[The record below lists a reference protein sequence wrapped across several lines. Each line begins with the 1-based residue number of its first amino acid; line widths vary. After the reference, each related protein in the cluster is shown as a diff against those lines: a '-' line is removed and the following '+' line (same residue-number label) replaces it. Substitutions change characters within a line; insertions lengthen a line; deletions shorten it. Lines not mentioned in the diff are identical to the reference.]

1 MASILTQLAQE
12 KSAGELRTMSNESLK
27 WLMAK
32 IADVRGVRV
41 AKGISNEK
49 VRQVNKFILGG
60 LYCFYYNPKGKMDL
74 PYYDQ
79 FPMVLALERYNDGF
93 LGLNFHYLPIKY
105 RVVFL
110 DKLMNFAMMGDA
122 GEIMRMRVTYDI
134 LTASKRLKLFKP
146 CIKRYLS
153 SHIQS
158 KLLTI
163 QPNEWDIA
171 ALLPLQQF
179 KGATAPEVWQDSVD
193 ELRKN

>member
-12 KSAGELRTMSNESLK
+12 KSAGELKTMSNESLK

-41 AKGISNEK
+41 AKSISNEK

-110 DKLMNFAMMGDA
+110 DKLMNYAMMGDA

-158 KLLTI
+158 KILTI

>member
-41 AKGISNEK
+41 AKSISNEK

-60 LYCFYYNPKGKMDL
+60 LYCFYYNPKGKTDL

-110 DKLMNFAMMGDA
+110 DKLMNFATMGDA

-158 KLLTI
+158 KILTI

>member
-12 KSAGELRTMSNESLK
+12 KSAGELRTMSKDSLK

-110 DKLMNFAMMGDA
+110 DKLMHFAMMGDA

-134 LTASKRLKLFKP
+134 LTASKSLKLFKP
-146 CIKRYLS
+146 CVKRYLS

-158 KLLTI
+158 KILTI

-179 KGATAPEVWQDSVD
+179 KGASASEVWQDSVD

>member
-12 KSAGELRTMSNESLK
+12 KSSGELRTMSKESLK

-41 AKGISNEK
+41 AKSISNEK

-110 DKLMNFAMMGDA
+110 DKLMNYAMMGDA

-158 KLLTI
+158 KILTI

>member
-41 AKGISNEK
+41 AKSISNEK

-79 FPMVLALERYNDGF
+79 FPMVLALEKYNDGF

-110 DKLMNFAMMGDA
+110 DKLMNFATMGDA

>member
-12 KSAGELRTMSNESLK
+12 KSAGELKTMSNESLK

-41 AKGISNEK
+41 AKSISNEK

-110 DKLMNFAMMGDA
+110 DKLMNYAMMGDA

-146 CIKRYLS
+146 CIKRYIS

>member
-41 AKGISNEK
+41 AKSISNEK

-79 FPMVLALERYNDGF
+79 FPMVLALEKYNDGF

-158 KLLTI
+158 KILTI

>member
-41 AKGISNEK
+41 AKGIANEK

-60 LYCFYYNPKGKMDL
+60 LYCFYYNPKGRMDL

-79 FPMVLALERYNDGF
+79 FPMVLALEKYNDGF

-134 LTASKRLKLFKP
+134 LTASKRLKEFRP

-158 KLLTI
+158 KILTI

>member
-12 KSAGELRTMSNESLK
+12 KSSGELRTMSKDSLK

-41 AKGISNEK
+41 AKSISNEK

-134 LTASKRLKLFKP
+134 LTASKRLKEFKP

-158 KLLTI
+158 KILTI

>member
-12 KSAGELRTMSNESLK
+12 KSAGELKTMSNESLK

-41 AKGISNEK
+41 AKSISNEK

-110 DKLMNFAMMGDA
+110 DKLMNFATMGDA

-158 KLLTI
+158 KILTI

>member
-12 KSAGELRTMSNESLK
+12 KSAGELRTMSKDSLK

-79 FPMVLALERYNDGF
+79 FPMVLALEKYNDGF

-134 LTASKRLKLFKP
+134 LTASKSLKLFKP

-158 KLLTI
+158 KILTI

>member
-12 KSAGELRTMSNESLK
+12 KSAGELRTMSKDSLK

-79 FPMVLALERYNDGF
+79 FPMVLALEKYNDGF

-158 KLLTI
+158 KILTI

>member
-1 MASILTQLAQE
+1 
-12 KSAGELRTMSNESLK
+12 MSNESLK

-41 AKGISNEK
+41 AKSISNEK

>member
-12 KSAGELRTMSNESLK
+12 KSAGELRTMSKESLK

-41 AKGISNEK
+41 AKSISNEK

-134 LTASKRLKLFKP
+134 LTASKRLKEFRP

-158 KLLTI
+158 KILTI

>member
-41 AKGISNEK
+41 AKSISNDK

-60 LYCFYYNPKGKMDL
+60 LYCFYYNPKGKTDL

-158 KLLTI
+158 KILTI

>member
-12 KSAGELRTMSNESLK
+12 KSAGELRTMSKDSLK

-41 AKGISNEK
+41 AKSISNEK

-60 LYCFYYNPKGKMDL
+60 LYCFYYNPKGKTDL

-134 LTASKRLKLFKP
+134 LTASKRLKEFRP

-158 KLLTI
+158 KILTI

>member
-12 KSAGELRTMSNESLK
+12 KSSGELRTMSKESLK

-41 AKGISNEK
+41 AKSISNEK

-134 LTASKRLKLFKP
+134 LTASKRLKEFKP

-158 KLLTI
+158 KILTI

>member
-12 KSAGELRTMSNESLK
+12 KSSGELKTMSKESLK

-41 AKGISNEK
+41 AKSISNEK

-134 LTASKRLKLFKP
+134 LTASKRLKEFRP

-158 KLLTI
+158 KILTI

>member
-12 KSAGELRTMSNESLK
+12 KSSGELRTMSKESLK

-41 AKGISNEK
+41 AKSISNEK

-134 LTASKRLKLFKP
+134 LTASKRLKEFRP

-158 KLLTI
+158 KILTI

>member
-12 KSAGELRTMSNESLK
+12 KSAGELRTMSKESLK

-41 AKGISNEK
+41 AKSISNEK

-60 LYCFYYNPKGKMDL
+60 LYCFYYNPKGKTDL

-79 FPMVLALERYNDGF
+79 FPMVMALERYNDGF

-110 DKLMNFAMMGDA
+110 DKLMNFATMGDA

-158 KLLTI
+158 KILTI

>member
-12 KSAGELRTMSNESLK
+12 KSAGELKTMSNESLK

-41 AKGISNEK
+41 AKSISNEK

-158 KLLTI
+158 KILTI

>member
-12 KSAGELRTMSNESLK
+12 KSAGELRTMSKESLK

-41 AKGISNEK
+41 AKSISNEK

-153 SHIQS
+153 SYIQS

>member
-12 KSAGELRTMSNESLK
+12 KSAGELRTMSKDSLK

-79 FPMVLALERYNDGF
+79 FPMVLALEKYNDGF

-110 DKLMNFAMMGDA
+110 DKLMNFATMGDA

-134 LTASKRLKLFKP
+134 LTASKRLKEFKP

-158 KLLTI
+158 KILTI

>member
-12 KSAGELRTMSNESLK
+12 KSAGELRTMSKDSLK

-41 AKGISNEK
+41 AKSISNEK

-79 FPMVLALERYNDGF
+79 FPMVLALEKYNDGF

-134 LTASKRLKLFKP
+134 LTASKSLKLFKP

-158 KLLTI
+158 KILTI

>member
-12 KSAGELRTMSNESLK
+12 KSSGELRTMSKESLK

-60 LYCFYYNPKGKMDL
+60 LYCFYYNPKGKTDL

-79 FPMVLALERYNDGF
+79 FPMVRALEKYNDGF

-158 KLLTI
+158 KILTI

>member
-12 KSAGELRTMSNESLK
+12 KSAGELKTMSNESLK

-41 AKGISNEK
+41 AKSISNEK

-110 DKLMNFAMMGDA
+110 DKLMNFATMGDA

>member
-41 AKGISNEK
+41 AKSISNEK

-79 FPMVLALERYNDGF
+79 FPMVLALEKYNDGF

-110 DKLMNFAMMGDA
+110 DKLMNFATMGDA

-153 SHIQS
+153 SYIQS

>member
-60 LYCFYYNPKGKMDL
+60 LYCFYYNPKGKTDL

-105 RVVFL
+105 
-110 DKLMNFAMMGDA
+110 
-122 GEIMRMRVTYDI
+122 
-134 LTASKRLKLFKP
+134 
-146 CIKRYLS
+146 
-153 SHIQS
+153 
-158 KLLTI
+158 
-163 QPNEWDIA
+163 
-171 ALLPLQQF
+171 
-179 KGATAPEVWQDSVD
+179 
-193 ELRKN
+193 

>member
-41 AKGISNEK
+41 AKSISNEK

-134 LTASKRLKLFKP
+134 LTASKRLKEFRP

-158 KLLTI
+158 KILTI

>member
-41 AKGISNEK
+41 AKSISNEK

-110 DKLMNFAMMGDA
+110 DKLMNFATMGDA

-158 KLLTI
+158 KILTI